1 MKRTF
6 FLSLLAGFLAVGAF
20 AQSKLTEHTLALDN
34 PVQPANAD
42 ISQLDWLSG
51 RWIGQG
57 LGGNVEENWSPPQ
70 GGAMAATFQAFKDGQ
85 PQFYEICLIAAQ
97 GKSLVYKVKHFNP
110 DLTGW
115 EEKSDFV
122 SFPLVRIEPGK
133 AYFQG
138 LTLELQG
145 NSYTCYVAF
154 KQKNGSYREE
164 VFTFQRAP
172 VRPVASLMSGMP
184 KISKTPLLL
193 LGTYHMSNPGADQ
206 FNLQSD
212 DVLSPKRQAEI
223 EEVVDKLAAFRPTKI
238 ALEIPFGDTAI
249 LRRYQAFLNGNLEL
263 RRGEHEQ
270 IGFRLAKKLGHSTV
284 FPIDMRMGLDFD
296 TLQSVVAANPAK
308 HGPQM
313 AQMEAIG
320 KGAIALMDQWLKE
333 GTIRDML
340 FKMNSPEFLDLSY
353 QLYLQ
358 VFLPMVE
365 GTNFAGADLVADWN
379 KRNLRIFSNLH
390 QIGCSPDDR
399 VLVIF
404 GQGHIPLLERIAR
417 DSPYFEVVDVLSYLR

>member
-1 MKRTF
+1 MKRMIV
-6 FLSLLAGFLAVGAF
+6 LPLLTSILAVGTF

-34 PVQPANAD
+34 PAQAGNAS

-57 LGGNVEENWSPPQ
+57 LGGRVEENWSPSQ
-70 GGAMAATFQAFKDGQ
+70 GGAMVATFQVFKDSQ
-85 PQFYEICLIAAQ
+85 PQFYELCLIATQ

-115 EEKSDFV
+115 EEKQDFV
-122 SFPLVRIEPGK
+122 SFPLVRMEPGK
-133 AYFQG
+133 AFFQG

-145 NSYTCYVAF
+145 NAYTCYVAF
-154 KQKNGSYREE
+154 KQKNGTYREE
-164 VFTFQRAP
+164 VLTFQRAP
-172 VRPVASLMSGMP
+172 VRPVAPLIGGMQAIP
-184 KISKTPLLL
+184 KTPLLL

-223 EEVVDKLAAFRPTKI
+223 EEVVEKLAAFRPTRI

-249 LRRYQAFLNGNLEL
+249 FRRYQDFLNGNLEL

-270 IGFRLAKKLGHSTV
+270 IGFRLAKKLGHSTI

-308 HGPQM
+308 HGPQI
-313 AQMEAIG
+313 AQMETLGNA
-320 KGAIALMDQWLKE
+320 AVALMSQWLKE
-333 GTIRDML
+333 GTIREML
-340 FKMNSPEFLDLSY
+340 YKMNSPEFLDLSY

-358 VFLPMVE
+358 VFLPLVE

-390 QIGCSPDDR
+390 QIGCGPDDR